1 MYSETS
7 SYYSSSDSEIIE
19 NNEEQW
25 QELVVD
31 KDYEINTNNLYEIR
45 RKGTNKKIKLTL
57 DSKGYYV
64 CSLNRKTFKHHR
76 VVAIQFIPNPEG
88 KPDIDHMNHVRNDN
102 NISNLRWVSH
112 YENMQNTGGYAGKS
126 FVFTEEIDK
135 ECMEIKRYGNRT
147 LEGYYYDFNQDIF
160 YHREFDGKYRILNVF
175 RYKDGRR
182 FVKMYDN
189 NHVRFDFCVKKF
201 LADL

>member
-112 YENMQNTGGYAGKS
+112 YENMQNKCSMNGKL
-126 FVFTEEIDK
+126 FGFTDEIDEACISIEK
-135 ECMEIKRYGNRT
+135 YGNRT
-147 LEGYYYDFNQDIF
+147 LEGYYYDFNRDIF
-160 YHREFDGKYRILNVF
+160 YHREFDGKYRILNVIH
-175 RYKDGRR
+175 RKDGRAI
-182 FVKMYDN
+182 VKMYDK
-189 NHVRFDFCVKKF
+189 NHVRIDLCVKKF
-201 LADL
+201 LADI